1 MGRCHEAA
9 GISKILGRGEHSDKK
24 RWEGRKTQG
33 CVREINPSLRHDRN
47 MLNYFVLH
55 FIGMYTPYLVAC
67 ESPITQRESTVKDR
81 ENKNTDK
88 NVPEIGII

>member
-1 MGRCHEAA
+1 MPRSHWNFTDSGDTRQKAV
-9 GISKILGRGEHSDKK
+9 G
-24 RWEGRKTQG
+24 GRKEQD

-55 FIGMYTPYLVAC
+55 FIGMYTSYLAAC
-67 ESPITQRESTVKDR
+67 KPQITQRESTMKDR
-81 ENKNTDK
+81 ANKNTDK

>member
-1 MGRCHEAA
+1 MG
-9 GISKILGRGEHSDKK
+9 GK
-24 RWEGRKTQG
+24 KTQG
-33 CVREINPSLRHDRN
+33 CVKEINPSLRHDRN

-55 FIGMYTPYLVAC
+55 FIEMYMPYLAAC
-67 ESPITQRESTVKDR
+67 EPQITQRESTVKDR